1 MLLALFV
8 FLHFIG
14 ALRERPGRVAYVGA
28 LTGMV
33 AMTMA
38 FVTLLRRAPTGRT
51 STLR

>member
-38 FVTLLRRAPTGRT
+38 FVTLAAASSDGRT